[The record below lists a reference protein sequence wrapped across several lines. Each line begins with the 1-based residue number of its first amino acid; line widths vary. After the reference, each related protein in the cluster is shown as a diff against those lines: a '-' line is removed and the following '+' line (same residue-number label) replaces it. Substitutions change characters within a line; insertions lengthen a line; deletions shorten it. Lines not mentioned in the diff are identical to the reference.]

1 MPRAR
6 IVLVMC
12 AAAVCG
18 GLWFAT
24 TSALGAVV
32 ATVQAEQMSLPAGA
46 TVITSSGASGGQAVR
61 MTESGTS
68 LTGSVS
74 LASPVSSV
82 QVVAEG
88 TRCRQGW
95 PTLSAAVDGRAV
107 LSGVSVNSSSWQSY
121 GATVTLAAGTHSLS
135 VTDSAANSCRTLYVD
150 AVVLSGAAAAAP
162 TVSLSAAPSSVAS
175 GGASS
180 LTWASANATA
190 CTASGGWSGSEPTS
204 GTASTGAL
212 SATTSYVLTCSGP
225 GGSAGAT
232 TTVTV
237 TDPPAPSAGK
247 ACQSLAIPAYF
258 YPSGGGGLWST
269 AVAADPGVGIMIANV
284 DNGPGTAVDSD
295 YAAAIAGARSAG
307 VQVFGYVYTSYG
319 SRSLATVESDIAA
332 WKRFYG
338 VTDIF
343 LDEAA
348 TTSSTLSYYQAL
360 TAFVHQEAAGSLT
373 IVNFGTIPPQSQMS
387 AGDIAV
393 TFEGSYASYQ
403 GIRFPS
409 WVNSFPAS
417 RFYNIIYSVPS
428 QTSMS
433 QVVSEAAANHVAYVY
448 ATSLGLPNP
457 YDGLPSYLTA
467 EASLAHGGC

>member
-1 MPRAR
+1 
-6 IVLVMC
+6 VLVMC
-12 AAAVCG
+12 VAAVCG
-18 GLWFAT
+18 GLWVT
-24 TSALGAVV
+24 TASAVGAVV
-32 ATVQAEQMSLPAGA
+32 ATVQAEQMTLPAGA
-46 TVITSSGASGGQAVR
+46 TVITSSGASGGQAVS
-61 MTESGTS
+61 MTQPGTS
-68 LTGSVS
+68 LTGTVS
-74 LASPVSSV
+74 LPAAATSI

-95 PTLSAAVDGRAV
+95 PTLAAAVDGTTV
-107 LSGVSVNSSSWQSY
+107 LSGVSVNSSSWRSY
-121 GATVTLAAGTHSLS
+121 GATVALAAGTHSLS
-135 VTDSAANSCRTLYVD
+135 ITDSAANSCRTLYVD
-150 AVVLSGAAAAAP
+150 AVVFSGAAAVAP

-175 GGASS
+175 GSASS
-180 LTWASANATA
+180 LTWTSANATG

-204 GTASTGAL
+204 GSASTGAL
-212 SATTSYVLTCSGP
+212 TATTQYVLTCSGP
-225 GGSAGAT
+225 GGNASAS

-237 TDPPAPSAGK
+237 TDPPAPAAGK
-247 ACQSLAIPAYF
+247 ACQSVAIPAYF

-269 AVAADPGVGIMIANV
+269 AVAAEPGIGIMIANV
-284 DNGPGTAVDSD
+284 DNGPGSAVDSD
-295 YAAAIAGARSAG
+295 YAAAISRARSAG
-307 VQVFGYVYTSYG
+307 IQVYGYVYTSYG
-319 SRSLATVESDIAA
+319 SRARATVESDIAA
-332 WKRFYG
+332 WDRFYG

-343 LDEAA
+343 LDEAS
-348 TTSSTLSYYQAL
+348 TTGSTLSYYQAL
-360 TAFVHQEAAGSLT
+360 TAYVHQEAAGSLT

-393 TFEGSYASYQ
+393 TFEGSYSTYQ

-417 RFYNIIYSVPS
+417 RFYNIIYGVPS

-467 EASLAHGGC
+467 EASLAHSGC